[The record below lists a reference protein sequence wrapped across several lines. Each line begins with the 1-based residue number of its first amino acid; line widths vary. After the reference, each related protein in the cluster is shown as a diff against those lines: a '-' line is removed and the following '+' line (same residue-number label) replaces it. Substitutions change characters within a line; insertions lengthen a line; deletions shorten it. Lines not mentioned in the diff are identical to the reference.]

1 MSRAETFDRSAA
13 FGTTPDL
20 SIVIP
25 TRNEAQNIGPLIDE
39 IAAIADLGRV
49 EIIVVDDGATDG
61 TGDVVRGRM
70 ASVPGLRLLAHE
82 YGAGQSAAIRTGVE
96 ASRAAIVATLDGD
109 GQNPPA
115 DLVGIVRPLA
125 DGGCGLVA
133 GQRVAR
139 QDAFSRRLASRVANG
154 VRAACLGD
162 GTRDTGCGLKAFR
175 REEFLSLPYFDHM
188 HRFLP
193 ALFAREGLAVRHVTV
208 GHRPR
213 GGGRSHYSNLGRA
226 LSGIV
231 DLAGVMWLIHRG
243 RGRQIRPAQI
253 AASDIVTRHA
263 DAAQ

>member
-1 MSRAETFDRSAA
+1 MSRAEIFDRTAPYGGA
-13 FGTTPDL
+13 PDL

-25 TRNEAQNIGPLIDE
+25 VRNEVENIGALIDE
-39 IAAIADLGRV
+39 IAAMAGLGRF

-61 TGDVVRGRM
+61 TSDVVRGRM
-70 ASVPGLRLLAHE
+70 SSVPCLRLVVHE
-82 YGAGQSAAIRTGVE
+82 IGAGQSAAIRTGVE
-96 ASRAAIVATLDGD
+96 AARAALVATLDGD

-115 DLVGIVRPLA
+115 DLARIVRPLVE
-125 DGGCGLVA
+125 GGAGLVA
-133 GQRVAR
+133 GQRATR
-139 QDAFSRRLASRVANG
+139 QDALSRRLASRVANG

-175 REEFLSLPYFDHM
+175 REEYLSLPYFDHM

-193 ALFAREGLAVRHVTV
+193 ALFAREGLAVRHVAV

-231 DLAGVMWLIHRG
+231 DLLGVMWLIRRG
-243 RGRQIRPAQI
+243 RGRRPRPARI
-253 AASDIVTRHA
+253 VEFDVAARPA
-263 DAAQ
+263 DAVR